1 MSQVQFATSA
11 NSAIAPFGL
20 LAAQR
25 GEFLQL
31 QVLSSNGDFYLGTQ
45 SDEHGPFTRE
55 SDESWKSERQAISAW
70 NSGMWTQL

>member
-11 NSAIAPFGL
+11 ISTIAPFGL

-31 QVLSSNGDFYLGTQ
+31 QVLSSNGDFYLGTR
-45 SDEHGPFTRE
+45 SEHGPFTRE

>member
-1 MSQVQFATSA
+1 MSQVQFAASA
-11 NSAIAPFGL
+11 KSAIAPFGL

-31 QVLSSNGDFYLGTQ
+31 QVLSSNGDFYLGTR
-45 SDEHGPFTRE
+45 SEHGQFTRE
-55 SDESWKSERQAISAW
+55 SDESWNSERQAISAW